1 MLQNLYYFWRT
12 QQIKA
17 MAKKNAPVQEE
28 NLGFDNVEQ
37 TLTKTERF
45 LEENAKQVGIA
56 IAAIVAVVLVLFLY
70 NTQISEPKAKEA
82 GTEMA
87 QAVKWF
93 EADSMNLALNGNSAS
108 YGMLDIIE
116 EYGSTPAGN
125 SANYYAGLAY
135 YALGDYQN
143 AISFLDDYKAS
154 DVATAAVAQG
164 AIGDAFVE
172 LGQMDD
178 ALDFYLKAANSTD
191 NNFTTPLYLWK
202 AGLVYESME
211 KNSKAVALYERIA
224 SDYPESR
231 QAAGISSVIAA
242 LK

>member
-17 MAKKNAPVQEE
+17 MAKKNAPVQED
-28 NLGFDNVEQ
+28 NLGFENIEQ

-56 IAAIVAVVLVLFLY
+56 IAAIVAVVVVFFLY
-70 NTQISEPKAKEA
+70 NTQIAEPKAKDA
-82 GTEMA
+82 STEMA

-108 YGMLDIIE
+108 YGLLDILE

-135 YALGDYQN
+135 YTLGDFQN
-143 AISFLDDYKAS
+143 AISYLDNYRAS
-154 DVATAAVAQG
+154 EVATAAVAKG

-178 ALDFYLKAANSTD
+178 ALDYYLKAVNATD
-191 NNFTTPLYLWK
+191 NSFTTPLYLWK
-202 AGLVYESME
+202 AGLIYESME

-224 SDYPESR
+224 EDYPESR
-231 QAAGISSVIAA
+231 QAAGIASVIAA

>member
-1 MLQNLYYFWRT
+1 
-12 QQIKA
+12 
-17 MAKKNAPVQEE
+17 
-28 NLGFDNVEQ
+28 
-37 TLTKTERF
+37 
-45 LEENAKQVGIA
+45 
-56 IAAIVAVVLVLFLY
+56 
-70 NTQISEPKAKEA
+70 
-82 GTEMA
+82 MA

-108 YGMLDIIE
+108 YGLLDILE

-135 YALGDYQN
+135 YEMGDFQN
-143 AISFLDDYKAS
+143 AISYLDDYNAS
-154 DVATAAVAQG
+154 EVATAAVAKG

-178 ALDFYLKAANSTD
+178 ALDYYLKAVNATD
-191 NNFTTPLYLWK
+191 NSFTTPLYLWK
-202 AGLVYESME
+202 AGLIYESME

-224 SDYPESR
+224 EDYPESR
-231 QAAGISSVIAA
+231 QAAGIASVIAA